1 MILPIAVEV
10 VGAVCG
16 TDCSMSSQACLFV
29 AYVVCFPAFIICF
42 KFANQTAYKCILS
55 FVQIYLNTLL
65 NWKAIDVTL
74 GHQVKTI
81 MYMTNSS
88 VDNQLEKLAR
98 DHGWLVFEAPKV
110 SSSRVP
116 FLKQMYRHASQQ
128 IPNCTFY
135 GFSNGDILY
144 NENLL
149 VTLDAVS
156 KVSTECPLQQSQM
169 SLPV

>member
-1 MILPIAVEV
+1 
-10 VGAVCG
+10 
-16 TDCSMSSQACLFV
+16 
-29 AYVVCFPAFIICF
+29 
-42 KFANQTAYKCILS
+42 
-55 FVQIYLNTLL
+55 
-65 NWKAIDVTL
+65 
-74 GHQVKTI
+74 

-88 VDNQLEKLAR
+88 ADDQLEKLAR
-98 DHGWLVFEAPKV
+98 DLGWLVFEAPKV
-110 SSSRVP
+110 SSSGLP
-116 FLKQMYRHASQQ
+116 FLKEMYRHASQH

-156 KVSTECPLQQSQM
+156 KVSAGCPLQQSQM